1 MIGSFSWKQKLPRAR
16 LDIQSCSSL
25 VYTSV
30 GAIWDEQFK
39 TVYLHSV
46 QNYHLQLLINRWTF
60 SNPHQL
66 FWSTSVEVDKAGF
79 PALKEDFVP
88 SAKLASCYIQVLNSN
103 KIELKRLPKKKIQ
116 SRRIASRQDWIS
128 GKYFCSA
135 KSRISNLKW
144 G

>member
-1 MIGSFSWKQKLPRAR
+1 MFAYNCNNSVFYIDLLPHCIVTAIQNSIFTQCAKL
-16 LDIQSCSSL
+16 SSP
-25 VYTSV
+25 
-30 GAIWDEQFK
+30 K
-39 TVYLHSV
+39 
-46 QNYHLQLLINRWTF
+46 LLINRWTF

-66 FWSTSVEVDKAGF
+66 FWSTSVEVNKAGF

-135 KSRISNLKW
+135 KSLNSNLKW